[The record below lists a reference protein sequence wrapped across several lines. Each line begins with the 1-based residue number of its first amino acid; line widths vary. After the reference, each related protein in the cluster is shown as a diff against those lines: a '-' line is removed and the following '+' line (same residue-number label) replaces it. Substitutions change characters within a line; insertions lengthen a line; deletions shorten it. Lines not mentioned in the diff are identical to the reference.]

1 MKTLMY
7 PIAPEDD
14 FPETFCAIRPYDGE
28 RRFYT
33 PEGERR
39 NALLFRMHKE
49 ATERE
54 GTIKSLT
61 DNNVRLRIDNAML
74 RELVAEIYPYAKAY
88 LQEWRVLGCIDSKSY
103 DWYLRLLEL
112 GVEVTE

>member
-1 MKTLMY
+1 MKTIMY

-33 PEGERR
+33 PEGESA
-39 NALLFRMHKE
+39 NELLHRMSRE

-54 GTIKSLT
+54 DTIKSMT

-88 LQEWRVLGCIDSKSY
+88 LQQWRMLGRIDSKSY

-112 GVEVTE
+112 GVEVPE